1 GELLEGKPH
10 EQFLW
15 GGAGN
20 GPTAPRQS
28 FTRQVF
34 FRAVKQELAFEKCH
48 SESEAHHHAHFELL
62 FTAETMLAVA
72 LFELNKEK
80 TSDDEGYTHGKMVR
94 GLFHTRCQVRVKNH
108 KVFSESL
115 LIVTHKCSHLQGL
128 LNYFGRSMI

>member
-34 FRAVKQELAFEKCH
+34 FRWIKQHVNVPTLFGTTENAVYGQLFGALITYVLLKWLYDVTNTGLPRHAVLSFARFARLVVFCSLSVEWQLRIHCILLG
-48 SESEAHHHAHFELL
+48 ESRL
-62 FTAETMLAVA
+62 F
-72 LFELNKEK
+72 
-80 TSDDEGYTHGKMVR
+80 
-94 GLFHTRCQVRVKNH
+94 
-108 KVFSESL
+108 
-115 LIVTHKCSHLQGL
+115 
-128 LNYFGRSMI
+128 